1 MKRLLPA
8 LHIVAVIALCLFI
21 ISCGNSTKTIG
32 PKPGEDPA
40 VTDDDSSPADPVDS
54 EPADS
59 GDTQTPTDTGD
70 TGNPTDTGDTEEP
83 ADTGLS
89 DTGEPT
95 DADDSEPSDT
105 GDPTVGEADVFQM
118 GPYTV
123 NFVDMPKNQ
132 SGAARDFRIY
142 VPAGVAGKVPVI
154 HFQHGFQLKYTYYD
168 DVLIHLASHGF
179 IVVSSQSEHKL
190 MGGDTSIK
198 EAVKVA
204 EFIAYIKSNIAD
216 SLPNLDVDIEN
227 FGVAGHSR
235 GGKVTNR
242 VLNSDPE
249 IAKAFFGLDPVDTQP
264 AMTNDPLSMN
274 DPVQF
279 HGPSMFLGAE
289 KGPDGL
295 LEQAACA
302 PSGENSVN
310 FYAGFPSPS
319 WHFIVAGVGHMDM
332 LDANDVSDCGL
343 TCSVCAKSGNND
355 LNAQFR
361 NYSGGVMTAF
371 FNYSLKGMESGKAV
385 LDDPAS
391 HPIALTVFEYK

>member
-1 MKRLLPA
+1 MKHFSFY
-8 LHIVAVIALCLFI
+8 LHIAAICTLCFC
-21 ISCGNSTKTIG
+21 ISCGNNTKTIG
-32 PKPGEDPA
+32 PRPDEDPV
-40 VTDDDSSPADPVDS
+40 VTEDDPTNADQGDNDQT
-54 EPADS
+54 DS
-59 GDTQTPTDTGD
+59 GDTQTPA
-70 TGNPTDTGDTEEP
+70 DTGDTEGP
-83 ADTGLS
+83 TDTGNTGLS
-89 DTGEPT
+89 DSGDPT
-95 DADDSEPSDT
+95 DEDDTEPSDS
-105 GDPTVGEADVFQM
+105 GDPSVGETDVFQT

-123 NFVDMPKNQ
+123 NIVDMPKNQ
-132 SGAARDFRIY
+132 SGAARDFRVY
-142 VPAGVAGKVPVI
+142 VPAGATGKVPVI
-154 HFQHGFQLKYTYYD
+154 HFQHGYQLKYTYYD
-168 DVLIHLASHGF
+168 DVLAHLASHGF

-190 MGGDTSIK
+190 VGGDTSIQ

-204 EFIAYIKSNIAD
+204 EFIAFVKANIAD
-216 SLPNLDVDIEN
+216 SLPNIEVDVEN

-249 IAKAFFGLDPVDTQP
+249 IAKGFFGLDPVDTQP
-264 AMTNDPLSMN
+264 PLTNDPLSMSE
-274 DPVQF
+274 PVQF
-279 HGPSMFLGAE
+279 QGPSMFLGAE

-332 LDANDVSDCGL
+332 LDADDVSACGV

-371 FNYSLKGMESGKAV
+371 FNYSLKGMESGKAI

-391 HPIALTVFEYK
+391 HPIALSVFEYK